1 MGLGREPPELSLL
14 SIKKAIEI
22 SLSVKSSCTHSG
34 NVQDSEGTVN
44 LLEFLFEEKKNIS
57 QRKTVDDPPLSL
69 GREVILQSFDVKFQ
83 RLGGGSAPLITCQY

>member
-14 SIKKAIEI
+14 SIKKAIET

-44 LLEFLFEEKKNIS
+44 LLEFLFEEKKKYLAEEN
-57 QRKTVDDPPLSL
+57 
-69 GREVILQSFDVKFQ
+69 
-83 RLGGGSAPLITCQY
+83 C